1 MQDLQEATPIA
12 VAGIRNFGWV
22 VPGVLARGEQPPLTD
37 ETFAGLRDL
46 GIGAIL
52 SLRPDREQ
60 PSAHRR
66 ISSPLEYRAEE
77 EQALAT
83 RHGLHFGHAPIEDF
97 SAPPPA
103 QMVAALEILDDQ
115 LAQAPAVYVHCR
127 AGAGRAA
134 LVSGAW
140 LVANGGSGDQAAALY
155 ESFLRHLGVA
165 VGMTA
170 ADWTALL
177 HRIGQPQV
185 FWALCE
191 ISAALGSP
199 VTRQSSLLPAVRPA
213 EADAWPADYWTA
225 LAPWRARRAP

>member
-1 MQDLQEATPIA
+1 

-46 GIGAIL
+46 GIGAVL

-66 ISSPLEYRAEE
+66 ISSPLEYRVEE
-77 EQALAT
+77 ERDLAA
-83 RHGLHFGHAPIEDF
+83 RHGLRFGHAPLEDF
-97 SAPPPA
+97 SAPPPG
-103 QMVAALEILDDQ
+103 QMVAALDVLDDQ
-115 LAQAPAVYVHCR
+115 MAQAPAVYVHCR

-155 ESFLRHLGVA
+155 EGFLVHLGGA
-165 VGMTA
+165 VGLA
-170 ADWTALL
+170 PADWAALL

-199 VTRQSSLLPAVRPA
+199 VTRASSLLPPLRPV
-213 EADAWPADYWTA
+213 EADAWPEDYWTA
-225 LAPWRARRAP
+225 LSPWRARRAPDQI